1 MGARIVALV
10 VKELLALL
18 RDRAARVVLIVPPL
32 LQLMV
37 FGYAASF
44 DLNHIPY
51 AVYNEDGG
59 AASRQLLAR
68 FEGAATFRQVATVHH
83 DGEIAPLID
92 AARCCWCCTWARIS
106 PATCCAASRR
116 RCRSSSTG
124 AIPTPP
130 RSP

>member
-18 RDRAARVVLIVPPL
+18 RDRAARVVLVVPPL

-44 DLNHIPY
+44 DLNHVPY

-59 AASRQLLAR
+59 TASRQLLAR
-68 FEGAATFRQVATVHH
+68 FEGASTFRQVATVRRE
-83 DGEIAPLID
+83 GEIASLID
-92 AARCCWCCTWARIS
+92 SRKVLLVLHVGLHFTRDLLRREGAPLQVIVDGRDSNT
-106 PATCCAASRR
+106 ATSR
-116 RCRSSSTG
+116 
-124 AIPTPP
+124 
-130 RSP
+130 